1 MGSTAFDSNRLA
13 SDWLQHAA
21 QQQPGASA
29 LVLQDASFDY
39 ASLHSLTAQL
49 CQLLRSQGLKP
60 GAIIVVE
67 SRSAALLAFLLHA
80 ALCADF
86 VLLPLDPRLPDGQS
100 NELMEQTHAD
110 LILSEDD
117 AANLLAQAG
126 QAQPI
131 CAAKSLEALARISHQ
146 SARISRSRFIF
157 TRDYLTERNTSVY
170 FRGKKIPC
178 GKKDQARSCRSGE
191 KCGLDRPRLLIATS
205 GSCGLPKL
213 VKLSDSNLQ
222 ASVHAANQRL
232 KLSHTS
238 VWLDCLP
245 LVHIGGLSILLRCAC
260 AGASLVLHEGFDARS
275 VVDDLHNHQVSH
287 ISLVP
292 AMLAQ
297 LLELAKQPPR
307 SLQVVLVGGAPLEPS
322 LAGRALAAGWPVW
335 VTYGMTETA
344 SMLAARKLGTGDDNP
359 RQVGSPLPGFELRI
373 VDEVIEVRGAAVHHS
388 GNRYAGQWF
397 STGDRG
403 QLDKAG
409 RLTLMGRTDSM
420 LLSGGEKVYPERVEQ
435 LLANCAGIDE
445 VAVTGQADPV
455 WGERVVAVYCGDI
468 DAAALAQL
476 CRNGIEGVMRPRTFV
491 KVESLPRTTNGKLD
505 RAALRGLVADRL

>member
-1 MGSTAFDSNRLA
+1 MGTTAIDSNHLA
-13 SDWLQHAA
+13 TDWLQRTRHNSS
-21 QQQPGASA
+21 PGASA

-49 CQLLRSQGLKP
+49 CQLLRAQGLKP
-60 GAIIVVE
+60 GATIVVE
-67 SRSAALLAFLLHA
+67 SRCAKLLAFLLHA
-80 ALCADF
+80 ALFADI
-86 VLLPLDPRLPDGQS
+86 VLFPLDPRLPDGQRKRLL
-100 NELMEQTHAD
+100 ELVRAD
-110 LILSEDD
+110 LILIEDD
-117 AANLLAQAG
+117 AVRLKHVLEVMTAASLPAQAW
-126 QAQPI
+126 QAWSM
-131 CAAKSLEALARISHQ
+131 CAVKSPA
-146 SARISRSRFIF
+146 
-157 TRDYLTERNTSVY
+157 
-170 FRGKKIPC
+170 PP
-178 GKKDQARSCRSGE
+178 
-191 KCGLDRPRLLIATS
+191 DRPRLLLATS

-222 ASVHAANQRL
+222 ASVQAANERL

-260 AGASLVLHEGFDARS
+260 AGASVVLHEGFDAPG
-275 VVDDLHNHQVSH
+275 VVDGLHNHQVSH

-297 LLELAKQPPR
+297 LLDLAKQPPR

-344 SMLAARKLGTGDDNP
+344 SMLAARKLGTEDDNP
-359 RQVGSPLPGFELRI
+359 RQVGSPLAGFELRI

-388 GNRYAGQWF
+388 GNRLAGQWF

-403 QLDKAG
+403 QLDRAG

-420 LLSGGEKVYPERVEQ
+420 LLSGGEKVHPELVEQ
-435 LLANCAGIDE
+435 LLAKCPGIDE

-455 WGERVVAVYCGDI
+455 WGERVVAVYRGDI
-468 DAAALAQL
+468 DEAALAQL
-476 CRNGIEGVMRPRTFV
+476 CRDGIKGAMRPRAFV
-491 KVESLPRTTNGKLD
+491 KVESLPRTMNGKLD
-505 RAALRGLVADRL
+505 RAALRGLIADRFTRVLQLNGAESI